1 MVLVLLRTSFYL
13 LLVGLLFVSAAQAQI
28 VVPEF
33 STRGDVPSEVTARF
47 LDAFRQQLAARTELE
62 VSAGSIFAPP
72 PKGGVDPEVA
82 RAVASLADN
91 RYGLT
96 GEIIASPGVISEE
109 TPYTINLLVV
119 DAQTGRTSDLISE
132 PLSTRDYLGAVAELT
147 SAVSAFI
154 NPANPLSSGSASLF
168 ISSQPRQAQIRID
181 GAYVGSTSE
190 VGLISLAPG
199 RYSVEL
205 RKAGFVPELET
216 VVLEV
221 DHTEFINFELMPIRS
236 GSVQVTSTPVAE
248 VFVDDTPVGT
258 TPLTVSAE
266 PGVRTLRLERPGFV
280 PETQA
285 VRVRNFFV
293 SRVSATLEPRSG
305 TLLYWTPPAGFSVAI
320 DSEPR
325 ERGFVSELSP
335 GPHRVELRRGVN
347 TIRFTLDVP
356 ETGVYEI
363 DFQTRSLVPLE
374 EER

>member
-1 MVLVLLRTSFYL
+1 MLLRTLFYL
-13 LLVGLLFVSAAQAQI
+13 ILLSPSFAQAQI

-33 STRGDVPSEVTARF
+33 STRGAVPEEVVSRF
-47 LDAFRQQLAARTELE
+47 MAAFRQQLAARTELE

-72 PKGGVDPEVA
+72 PKGGVDPEVGA
-82 RAVASLADN
+82 AVATLAKK

-96 GEIIASPGVISEE
+96 GEIIASPGAISEE
-109 TPYTINLLVV
+109 TPYTVNLLMV
-119 DAQTGRTSDLISE
+119 DTQTGSSSDLISE

-147 SAVSAFI
+147 GALSAFI

-168 ISSQPRQAQIRID
+168 ISSQPRHAQIHID
-181 GAYVGSTSE
+181 GTYVGDTSD

-205 RKAGFVPELET
+205 RKPGFVPELDT
-216 VVLEV
+216 LTLEV
-221 DHTEFINFELMPIRS
+221 NHTEFVNFELMEIRS
-236 GSVQVTSTPVAE
+236 GSVQVTSTPAAE
-248 VFVDDTPVGT
+248 VFLDDEPIGT

-280 PETQA
+280 PETQE

-305 TLLYWTPPAGFSVAI
+305 TLIYWTPPAGFSVAI

-325 ERGFVSELSP
+325 PRGFISDLP
-335 GPHRVELRRGVN
+335 AGPHRVELRRGVN
-347 TIRFTLDVP
+347 TIRFTLEVP
-356 ETGVYEI
+356 ETGVYEL

-374 EER
+374 DER

>member
-1 MVLVLLRTSFYL
+1 MLLRFQYL
-13 LLVGLLFVSAAQAQI
+13 LLTSLFVRLSAAQAQI

-47 LDAFRQQLAARTELE
+47 MDAFRQQLGARTELE
-62 VSAGSIFAPP
+62 VSAGNLFAPP
-72 PKGGVDPEVA
+72 PGGGVDPEVA
-82 RAVASLADN
+82 QAVADLADG

-109 TPYTINLLVV
+109 TPYTINLLVI
-119 DAQTGRTSDLISE
+119 DAETGRSSDLISE
-132 PLSTRDYLGAVAELT
+132 PLSTRDYLGAVAALT

-154 NPANPLSSGSASLF
+154 NPENPLSSGSASLF
-168 ISSQPRQAQIRID
+168 VSSQPRRAQIRVD

-190 VGLISLAPG
+190 VGPISLAPG
-199 RYSVEL
+199 RYTVEL
-205 RKAGFVPELET
+205 RKVGFVPELET
-216 VVLEV
+216 VTLEV

-248 VFVDDTPVGT
+248 VFLDDESVGT

-280 PETQA
+280 PETQE

-293 SRVSATLEPRSG
+293 SRVAATLEPRSD

-325 ERGFVSELSP
+325 PRGFVSELPP

-363 DFQTRSLVPLE
+363 DFQTRSLVPLA